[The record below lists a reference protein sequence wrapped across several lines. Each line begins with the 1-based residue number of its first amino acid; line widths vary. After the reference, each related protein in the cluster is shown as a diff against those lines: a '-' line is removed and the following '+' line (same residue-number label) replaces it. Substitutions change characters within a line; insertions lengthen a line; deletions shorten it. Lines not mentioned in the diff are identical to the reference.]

1 MALFTVACSDRQPW
15 KDQAKRASRAD
26 PVVAQKVDS
35 LLPAGEALDRFLAGL
50 PRTERLAGG
59 ARTRHDLVA
68 RLLQAIEQRD
78 STAIEKMALSRG
90 EYGFLYYPTSV
101 YSRKPY
107 ELAPDI
113 AWMLA
118 SESSAKGA
126 RRLIQRLGGRQL
138 ALTGIH
144 CRREH
149 TEGSNK
155 FWQQCEVS
163 YRDAGVPE
171 KKKLFHAIIERDSDV
186 KFLSYAGD
194 F

>member
-1 MALFTVACSDRQPW
+1 M
-15 KDQAKRASRAD
+15 
-26 PVVAQKVDS
+26 DS

-59 ARTRHDLVA
+59 ARTRDELVA
-68 RLLQAIEQRD
+68 RFFLAIEGRD
-78 STAIEKMALSRG
+78 TAALERMALSRG
-90 EYGFLYYPTSV
+90 EYGFLYFPTSV

-126 RRLIQRLGGRQL
+126 RRLIQRLGGRRL

-144 CRREH
+144 CSREL
-149 TEGSNK
+149 TEGSNR

-171 KKKLFHAIIERDSDV
+171 KKRLFHAIIERDGDV